1 MPTRPIYNIAYLQEH
16 GPSPENELPTT
27 PRIRHREAGLRFFAV
42 GRGRGGTQAFN
53 GVVTKVAY
61 LEDHDR
67 ETVLRE
73 FLDENSQLVEAINR
87 RALTQLLGQMG
98 RSWSKLSSD
107 VLDDYYED
115 VSSRGP
121 TGFGGQTQDCPFC
134 GAEVKKGGLPS
145 HIAGKC
151 EET

>member
-1 MPTRPIYNIAYLQEH
+1 M
-16 GPSPENELPTT
+16 
-27 PRIRHREAGLRFFAV
+27 